1 MAPWLTYLIVAAI
14 LVVASVLVVL
24 ILRLSRAV
32 VEAQTLIAR
41 ITQLTP
47 RVDRILAE
55 TEAELAELR
64 QVTQKVN
71 GIADSAL
78 GVTRKAADVVSPAL
92 DAAGSLT
99 KPLKYITAAV
109 AGVQAVMQF
118 YKQRNNHQP
127 EDGAEAETEGEAA
140 SPRSITVSKTHS
152 TET

>member
-1 MAPWLTYLIVAAI
+1 METWMIYLLVSAA

-24 ILRLSRAV
+24 LLRLSKTV
-32 VEAQTLIAR
+32 VEAQKLLAR
-41 ITQLTP
+41 VNDLTP

-78 GVTRKAADVVSPAL
+78 GVTRKAADVVNPAL
-92 DAAGSLT
+92 EAAGSLT

-109 AGVQAVMQF
+109 AGVQAMMQF
-118 YKQRNNHQP
+118 YRQRNNNQP
-127 EDGAEAETEGEAA
+127 GDDAEAEGTAA
-140 SPRSITVSKTHS
+140 PSRSFTVSQPHS
-152 TET
+152 TEQ

>member
-1 MAPWLTYLIVAAI
+1 MDPWLTYLLVAAA

-41 ITQLTP
+41 ITELTP

-71 GIADSAL
+71 GIADTAL
-78 GVTRKAADVVSPAL
+78 GVTRKAAEVVNPVLAV
-92 DAAGSLT
+92 AGSLS
-99 KPLKYITAAV
+99 KPLKYVTAAV
-109 AGVQAVMQF
+109 AGVQAVMQ
-118 YKQRNNHQP
+118 YYRQRNNHQP
-127 EDGAEAETEGEAA
+127 EGEAEAEAESAA
-140 SPRSITVSKTHS
+140 SPSRATLSKTHS